1 MRFTAPFLLTLLATL
16 ARAQS
21 PCQSVAEWTPC
32 EVTIELSADALKAH
46 PNPVA
51 SVDLWGEFRSP
62 APKYRTRR
70 LPAYWDGGRR
80 MVIRFTPDDAGA
92 WTWRITGNLPEADG
106 KEGQFTVA
114 ANTENGFIRPANLHF
129 WIHPETFKPHLWMGD
144 DHPDLFTM
152 GSADFDR
159 LVAARAAQKFTHLRA
174 LVMAPGSQP
183 FTAPDKPNLQFFATM
198 DARMSAIYKSGLA
211 TDLVLAPDSA
221 TLARVFSGW
230 AERERFLRYV
240 VARYDAYNVT
250 WEIAGAFEDTAAGRN
265 IVKELGLA
273 LRRFDPYNHPGTSG
287 AQVTSSALLGDK
299 WVSHIIENSPDP
311 ALGSIEHQKYALPL
325 VNVGFAAAG
334 ATGAEFR
341 KALWDSTMNGQW
353 PVSRIA
359 AVDSAE
365 TKAMQTWAETLAN
378 TRYWELEP
386 WFEIDGGRAVCLPDV
401 EYLVYIE
408 KPGPFSLMVERHNY
422 DVYWINPATGE
433 RTKEKK
439 DWKGEEFTGQPP
451 DPSHDWILHL
461 SRDGHKAGMLKSYK
475 FDSRGDDEQ
484 PPNQLQEVET
494 SIAKVPFT
502 LVSPKPDET
511 TLTAGESVPFQ
522 IKLRRETKGTRRM
535 LYLATGEVVLDG
547 SGARIIGTGSSGEWH
562 IPAEMLVNES
572 GVLNVRI
579 EALNAAGKLYAL
591 DVVFPVKKAAK

>member
-1 MRFTAPFLLTLLATL
+1 MRFTAPFLLTLLAAL

-21 PCQSVAEWTPC
+21 PCQNVAEWTPC
-32 EVTIELSADALKAH
+32 EVTIELSGDALKAH
-46 PNPVA
+46 PNPAA

-70 LPAYWDGGRR
+70 LPAYWDGGHR

-92 WTWRITGNLPEADG
+92 WTWRITGNVPEADG

-114 ANTENGFIRPANLHF
+114 ENTQNGFIRPANLHF
-129 WIHPETFKPHLWMGD
+129 WVHPDTIKPHLWMGD

-152 GSADFDR
+152 GGAEFDR
-159 LVAARAAQKFTHLRA
+159 LLAARAAQKFTHLRA
-174 LVMAPGSQP
+174 LVMAPGAQP
-183 FTAPDKPNLQFFATM
+183 FTAPDKPNLQFFTVM
-198 DARMSAIYKSGLA
+198 DARMSAIYKAGLA
-211 TDLVLAPDSA
+211 TDLVLAPDAA
-221 TLARVFSGW
+221 TLARVFPAW

-240 VARYDAYNVT
+240 VARYDAYNVS
-250 WEIAGAFEDTAAGRN
+250 WEIAGSFEGSAAGRN

-325 VNVGFAAAG
+325 VNVGFAPAG

-359 AVDSAE
+359 AVDSSE
-365 TKAMQTWAETLAN
+365 TKAMQTWAETLLN

-386 WFEIDGGRAVCLPDV
+386 WFEIDGGRAVALPDV

-422 DVYWINPATGE
+422 DVYWIDPATGV

-439 DWKGEEFTGQPP
+439 DWKGEEFTDQPP

-475 FDSRGDDEQ
+475 FDSRGDDEK

-494 SIAKVPFT
+494 SIAKLPFA

-562 IPAEMLVNES
+562 IPADMLVNDS